1 MRIRSLALITQL
13 CLAGMVPL
21 AAGCNDDNNEAA
33 GPDANLPVVGTW
45 TATSLMVN
53 GEDLVAKGMI
63 MNVTFDDSGVYV
75 FHVVGD
81 LLGLCG
87 DDTECNIT
95 GDWTGTDNEV
105 TLNPGETPT
114 TIDYVTSGDTLTMT
128 GTLAEQPTTIVFQ
141 KL

>member
-1 MRIRSLALITQL
+1 MKIRSLALISQL

-21 AAGCNDDNNEAA
+21 ATSCSNNDNNPS

-53 GEDLVAKGMI
+53 GEDLIAKGMVL
-63 MNVTFDDSGVYV
+63 NATFDDSGIYV

-87 DDTECNIT
+87 EETECNIT

>member
-1 MRIRSLALITQL
+1 MKIRSLALISQL

-21 AAGCNDDNNEAA
+21 ATSCNDDENNL
-33 GPDANLPVVGTW
+33 DANLPVVGTW

-53 GEDLVAKGMI
+53 GEDLVAQGMVL
-63 MNVTFDDSGVYV
+63 NATFDDSGIYV

-87 DDTECNIT
+87 DETECNIT
-95 GDWTGTDNEV
+95 GDWTGTDNEI

-114 TIDYVTSGDTLTMT
+114 TIDYATGAHADLT
-128 GTLAEQPTTIVFQ
+128 GTLAEQPATIVFQ